1 MQRRLVFVTRYRGFL
16 IVLIVLIHTGITYG
30 AAGSWYFTDNHDVLW
45 VKLAGTFIGALS
57 QSFALGAFFFL
68 SAYFLPGSL
77 ESRGVGAYLR
87 ERAIKLLIPLV
98 IYCFVVNPLLVMAVA
113 SWGHGKSVGLG
124 PWFGTGPL
132 WFVEALFIFTLAAIA
147 AMKLSPPLPHI
158 LRRTGIPGTGAIIL
172 YILAAA
178 ALGFVVRIFC
188 PIGWAVSN
196 LQLGFFP
203 MYVIL
208 FGVGLK
214 AGRERWLEDAAS
226 VQIGLWSFL
235 ACLGLVAFPFVL
247 FLGGASG
254 DARPFLGGLAW
265 QSAAY
270 ALWEAMTGTS
280 VFIVTLVLFARARW
294 MVPGAG
300 ESFSGSSYGIFLFH
314 GPIII
319 LIALAMRGAAVH
331 PALKWLALSLC
342 GVGLPWALTA
352 GLRRVPGSSRVL

>member
-1 MQRRLVFVTRYRGFL
+1 MQRRLVFVSRYRGFL

-30 AAGSWYFTDNHDVLW
+30 AAGSWYFTDTHDVLW
-45 VKLAGTFIGALS
+45 VKLMGTFIGTLA

-68 SAYFLPGSL
+68 SAYFLSGSL
-77 ESRGVGAYLR
+77 ESRSVGTYLR
-87 ERAIKLLIPLV
+87 DRAIKLLIPLV
-98 IYCFVVNPLLVMAVA
+98 IYYFVVNPLLVMAVN
-113 SWGHGKSVGLG
+113 SWGRGRPVRWG

-132 WFVEALFIFTLAAIA
+132 WFVEALFIFTLAATA
-147 AMKLSPPLPHI
+147 VMKLCPALPRI
-158 LRRTGIPGTGAIIL
+158 RRRTGIPGYGTIFL
-172 YILAAA
+172 YILAAG

-208 FGVGLK
+208 FAVGLK
-214 AGRERWLEDAAS
+214 AGQEQWLEDAAS

-235 ACLGLVAFPFVL
+235 ACLGFIAYPVVL
-247 FLGGASG
+247 LLGGA
-254 DARPFLGGLAW
+254 AQNVTPFLGGLTW
-265 QSAAY
+265 QNAAY
-270 ALWEAMTGTS
+270 ALWEALTGTS

-294 MVPGAG
+294 MIPGVG
-300 ESFSGSSYGIFLFH
+300 ESFSASSYGIFLFH

-331 PALKWLALSLC
+331 PALKWLVLSTC

-352 GLRRVPGSSRVL
+352 ALKRVPGLSRVL